1 MNIFSN
7 DLVMDTSKILSAIH
21 TVKDKIIEY
30 DIEFLLLIL
39 FILYVIVIIFTF
51 KNDPCNMI
59 SNNKAVSILFSLF
72 GGFIIIMTFMF
83 YHSRKELFTSTQ
95 GDNSNTFTNNGEKS
109 NQLLQKYMLYL
120 FSFGAIATLVYFFI
134 KENNSDSCK
143 DISSTL
149 TSLSEFYEKRK
160 YSILSVVSILI
171 AIASYYYYK
180 HKSSVSS
187 HDSSS
192 SNTSTS
198 VPSLL
203 SFLQKMLSSFAFLG
217 IVLGITYAI
226 FYTSSNYT
234 DFTKY
239 FLYAL
244 GTLGVIGAGAFIIMS
259 MGASKDKFD
268 ATKPSWLSLFYNIV
282 TYLPCLMISL
292 VDYIKYQYN
301 ITTKPIV
308 ILLFIELALIASYF
322 IIPYIVT
329 KLVTHN
335 ATRLLKEPIGTNN
348 TRRLGEFQDLNYKE
362 DNINYHYAVSCWVY
376 LNSMPP
382 ETNSSY
388 EEYTSLL
395 NIGNKPNILYNV
407 SKNKLMIKVK
417 MSNDDERIICNIDV
431 LKYQNWN
438 NIVVNY
444 DGGILDVFINNE
456 LVGTQNGVIPYKEY
470 DVIQSGSEPGISGG
484 ICNVMY
490 FNDSISRNKI
500 SWLYHSAKHFSP
512 PVL

>member
-7 DLVMDTSKILSAIH
+7 DLVMDTSKLSSMLH

-30 DIEFLLLIL
+30 DIEFLFLVL
-39 FILYVIVIIFTF
+39 FILYLIVIIFTF
-51 KNDPCNMI
+51 KNDPCNMV
-59 SNNKAVSILFSLF
+59 SNNKAVSILSSLF
-72 GGFIIIMTFMF
+72 GGFIIIMIFMF
-83 YHSRKELFTSTQ
+83 YQRRKELFTSNDSDMTK
-95 GDNSNTFTNNGEKS
+95 SLNNVEEKS

-120 FSFGAIATLVYFFI
+120 FSFGAIAALVYFFI

-149 TSLSEFYEKRK
+149 TSLSEFYENRK
-160 YSILSVVSILI
+160 YTILSIISILI

-180 HKSSVSS
+180 HKTSVSADNS
-187 HDSSS
+187 ISSS
-192 SNTSTS
+192 TSS
-198 VPSLL
+198 EPSLL
-203 SFLQKMLSSFAFLG
+203 AFLEKVLSSLAFLG
-217 IVLGITYAI
+217 IVLGIIYAI

-244 GTLGVIGAGAFIIMS
+244 GTLGIIGAGAFIIMS
-259 MGASKDKFD
+259 MGSSKDKFD
-268 ATKPSWLSLFYNIV
+268 AAKPSWLSLFYNIV
-282 TYLPCLMISL
+282 TYLPCLMINL

-308 ILLFIELALIASYF
+308 ILLIIELAIIASYF
-322 IIPYIVT
+322 IIPYIIT
-329 KLVTHN
+329 KIVTHN
-335 ATRLLKEPIGTNN
+335 ATRLLKEPVGTNIS
-348 TRRLGEFQDLNYKE
+348 TRLGEFQTLNYKE

-417 MSNDDERIICNIDV
+417 MSNDDERIICNLDV
-431 LKYQNWN
+431 LKYQKWN

-456 LVGTQNGVIPYKEY
+456 LVATQKEVIPYKEY
-470 DVIQSGSEPGISGG
+470 DVIESGSEPGISGG
-484 ICNVMY
+484 ICNIMY

-500 SWLYHSAKHFSP
+500 SWLYHSAKHFNP